1 MNPEYDPI
9 SLFQLEVMRVRDTD
23 IEMLDQIETKKG
35 AELVAFVS
43 DWWGTRSRQ
52 ILLEMVEAGNFDQT
66 ACRQVSE
73 HLKSQEQVS
82 WRELPPE
89 WRRQFGI
96 KVEC

>member
-23 IEMLDQIETKKG
+23 VEMLEQIETKKG

-52 ILLEMVEAGNFDQT
+52 ILLEMAEAGNFDQK

-82 WRELPPE
+82 WRELSPE

-96 KVEC
+96 KLEC

>member
-1 MNPEYDPI
+1 MSRDQDPI

-23 IEMLDQIETKKG
+23 VEMLQQIESKKG

-52 ILLEMVEAGNFDQT
+52 ILLEMVEAGDFDQK
-66 ACRQVSE
+66 AYRKISE
-73 HLKSQEQVS
+73 HLDSQEQVS
-82 WRELPPE
+82 WRELSPE

>member
-1 MNPEYDPI
+1 MNPDHDPI

-23 IEMLDQIETKKG
+23 VEMLQQIESKKG
-35 AELVAFVS
+35 AELIAFVS

-52 ILLEMVEAGNFDQT
+52 ILLEMVEAGNVDQK
-66 ACRQVSE
+66 ASRQISE

-82 WRELPPE
+82 WRELSPE

-96 KVEC
+96 KLEC

>member
-52 ILLEMVEAGNFDQT
+52 ILLEMVEAGNLDQK

>member
-1 MNPEYDPI
+1 MNTEYDPI
-9 SLFQLEVMRVRDTD
+9 SMFQLEVMRVRDND
-23 IEMLDQIETKKG
+23 AEMLEQIEAKKG

-43 DWWGTRSRQ
+43 DWWGTRSHQ
-52 ILLEMVEAGNFDQT
+52 ILLEMVEAGNLDQK

-82 WRELPPE
+82 WRDLSPE

-96 KVEC
+96 KLEC